1 MYSEQIEQISQC
13 RHVNVSTDILHNT
26 QNEEE
31 SNSEQSDH
39 DGEVA
44 SEAETNGQPAQQSS

>member
-1 MYSEQIEQISQC
+1 MKSSK
-13 RHVNVSTDILHNT
+13 HDI

-31 SNSEQSDH
+31 RNSEQSDH

>member
-1 MYSEQIEQISQC
+1 M
-13 RHVNVSTDILHNT
+13 NDTSTLLFLYWKHEII

-39 DGEVA
+39 YGNFS
-44 SEAETNGQPAQQSS
+44 SEAETNGQLAQQLSQVPI

>member
-1 MYSEQIEQISQC
+1 MKSSK
-13 RHVNVSTDILHNT
+13 HNT

-44 SEAETNGQPAQQSS
+44 SEAETNGQPAQQSSQVQK